1 MIIKF
6 FTYVIIVLAVL
17 ALKVTLF
24 INFAPQFGS
33 NPTSKQMEFYQNF
46 SNYKENQFKGLQPT
60 PMMTGEVS
68 TLDYF
73 KTDSNRTPSRDV
85 TPTKI
90 NYSSFSNVEKNNY
103 KIAWLGHSAFII
115 NLGGKK
121 ILLDPMLGSHASP
134 LPIPSLRRYNKI
146 LPIDPLEMTNIDFVV
161 LSHDHYDHLDYS
173 TIKKIKE
180 NVKTFLVPH
189 GLGNHLIKWNVKKE
203 KIIELNWDENYQF
216 GEIEFVCLPSRHF
229 SGRGPLNRNY
239 TLWSSWAIKSP
250 GAKIYFSGDSGYGDH
265 FKKIGK
271 NHGPFDISLLD
282 CGQYNLAWKYVH
294 MFPFE
299 AILAAKELRTK
310 YFMPIHWGGFTLALH
325 PWDEPVIESIKL
337 AEESGLSYITPGI
350 GEVLSKNTINKPY
363 LKWWEEY

>member
-6 FTYVIIVLAVL
+6 FTYAITAIAVL
-17 ALKVTLF
+17 ALIVTLF
-24 INFAPQFGS
+24 INFSPQFGS
-33 NPTSKQMEFYQNF
+33 NPTSKQIEFYQNF

-73 KTDSNRTPSRDV
+73 KTDSNRTPNRDV
-85 TPTKI
+85 IPIKI
-90 NYSSFSNVEKNNY
+90 DYSGFSNTQEDNY

-134 LPIPSLRRYNKI
+134 LPIPSLKRYNKT

-180 NVKTFLVPH
+180 NVKTFIVPH
-189 GLGNHLIKWNVKKE
+189 GIGNHLIKWNVEKE
-203 KIIELNWDENYQF
+203 KIIELNWDENYQV
-216 GEIEFVCLPSRHF
+216 GEVEFVCLPSRHF
-229 SGRGPLNRNY
+229 SGRGPLNKNF

-250 GAKIYFSGDSGYGDH
+250 VAKIYFSGDSGYGNH
-265 FKKIGK
+265 FKKIGE

-282 CGQYNLAWKYVH
+282 CGQYNDAWKYSH
-294 MFPFE
+294 MIPE
-299 AILAAKELRTK
+299 EGVQASLDLKASQ
-310 YFMPIHWGGFTLALH
+310 FMPIHWGAFTLSTHDWA
-325 PWDEPVIESIKL
+325 DPVKRAFKFSEKKRLNMIYPE
-337 AEESGLSYITPGI
+337 I
-350 GEVLSKNTINKPY
+350 GEIVILGNKTEK
-363 LKWWEEY
+363 KWWKKY